1 LHNNA
6 YIFVGTHLRSK
17 QHQSVQLE

>member
-1 LHNNA
+1 
-6 YIFVGTHLRSK
+6 VGTHLRSK